1 MIYYFTEEQGLEKAH
16 DSYEHFLYFDP
27 LDLRNFAFSYVYE
40 NGEVEQV
47 LRTLDL
53 KQHILGIQKLYL
65 KSKKLK
71 HYVSSKQIQVVDH
84 YPTDVFLA
92 KKRVLSIYCFNSSTR
107 DSSIQIGYLNAPCCL
122 TDSQKQFLEERLKYF
137 SLFDIFDVGQYNSEV
152 KKMND
157 LTLNES
163 DFVKVIRKLI
173 QK

>member
-1 MIYYFTEEQGLEKAH
+1 MYLPSKSRQLIIIQQMFFWRRNVFYY
-16 DSYEHFLYFDP
+16 
-27 LDLRNFAFSYVYE
+27 
-40 NGEVEQV
+40 
-47 LRTLDL
+47 
-53 KQHILGIQKLYL
+53 
-65 KSKKLK
+65 
-71 HYVSSKQIQVVDH
+71 
-84 YPTDVFLA
+84 
-92 KKRVLSIYCFNSSTR
+92 FNSSTR

>member
-1 MIYYFTEEQGLEKAH
+1 MF
-16 DSYEHFLYFDP
+16 YFDP

-71 HYVSSKQIQVVDH
+71 HYVSSKQIQAVDH